1 MNSNIGK
8 ATKFRYGNKILK
20 GKIIDE
26 VQLETKGKVAG
37 KYCDVIQLIKL
48 DDGDKVIRF
57 GFYKM
62 DENGIW
68 RWGRAALWE
77 ELAILK
83 KLFKKAMEKEWF
95 KELVNKK

>member
-1 MNSNIGK
+1 M
-8 ATKFRYGNKILK
+8 
-20 GKIIDE
+20 
-26 VQLETKGKVAG
+26 
-37 KYCDVIQLIKL
+37 IKL

-77 ELAILK
+77 EPAILK
-83 KLFKKAMEKEWF
+83 KLFKKAMEKGWF
-95 KELVNKK
+95 EGLVNKK